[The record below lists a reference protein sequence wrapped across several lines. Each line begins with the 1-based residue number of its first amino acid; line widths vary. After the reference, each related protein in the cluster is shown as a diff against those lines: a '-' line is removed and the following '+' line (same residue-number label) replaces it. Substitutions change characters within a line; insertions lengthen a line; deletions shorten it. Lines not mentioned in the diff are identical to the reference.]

1 MYLHIHF
8 TSLREREREG
18 GGEREREKKTPRSV
32 LTWLSGRRIPASPLR
47 VISMERRRTSSDSRK
62 VVHPR
67 FAHNRTLLGLGKL
80 PGPESCIF
88 SR

>member
-8 TSLREREREG
+8 TSSREKERG
-18 GGEREREKKTPRSV
+18 REREREKKTPRSV
-32 LTWLSGRRIPASPLR
+32 LTWLSGRRISPLR
-47 VISMERRRTSSDSRK
+47 VISMDRRSTSSDSRK

-67 FAHNRTLLGLGKL
+67 FAHNRTLFGHGKL

-88 SR
+88 PR